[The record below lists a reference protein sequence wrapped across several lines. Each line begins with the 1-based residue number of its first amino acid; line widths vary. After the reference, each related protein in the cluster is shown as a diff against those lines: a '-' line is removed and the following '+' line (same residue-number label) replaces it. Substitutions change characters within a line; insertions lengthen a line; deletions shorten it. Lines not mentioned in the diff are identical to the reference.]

1 MYLLKVPFVSAVYY
15 SNKRII
21 FLGKKKI
28 NWYSFIIDR
37 FDTNILFL
45 NSALLYNKLYTLVKP
60 FLSLLVKETPAPSSS
75 TEGRRKWKSDLKN
88 IFTF

>member
-21 FLGKKKI
+21 FLGKKI

-37 FDTNILFL
+37 FDTNVLFL
-45 NSALLYNKLYTLVKP
+45 NSALLYNKLYTLVKS
-60 FLSLLVKETPAPSSS
+60 FLSLLVKEMPAPSSS
-75 TEGRRKWKSDLKN
+75 TEGRRKWKSYLKN